1 MCIWYEWEVEVMARK
16 SIRIIFKL
24 RFFPGYLAKIDLQHI
39 LPISTKQILIAL
51 LIILLI
57 ICNPHHQISLS
68 SQAQVQNPS
77 PETLVEQGKKLY
89 ETEKLSDAIIVLE
102 KAATLFQAKS
112 DRLGEAMTL
121 TNISIVL
128 KKLGQLEKAEI
139 KITEALNIF
148 KNSKFNLNDNN
159 TRKILA
165 EALEIQ
171 GQIQL
176 ESGKVEQAIDS
187 WKTSTNT
194 YELIKDELGI
204 TRSLI
209 NQSIALQ
216 TLGFYRQSRTILNK
230 IYPRLQKQP
239 DTQIKAKVLRS
250 LGDVLQL
257 LGELE
262 DSNKLLEQS
271 LNIAKKLQYPPEISA
286 TLISLGNAQ
295 VALGKREISPNEV
308 IHYDDITPLNCIKN
322 KTVTQSPALIK
333 FYDRAEQFY
342 SEAASISTSPLLQVQ
357 AQLNQLSVLQELQ
370 KWSSAQKLAVE
381 IQSKLKKIGLNQ
393 ASIYAQINLARN
405 SICLK
410 TININTATWQEIAQ
424 ELAYSIQQAR
434 NIHDKRSE
442 AYALGVLG
450 RVYLENKDISN
461 AQKLTEQA
469 LIASQFINAK
479 DINYLWQWQLGY
491 IFNLKDD
498 KDKAIN
504 YYTEAVNSLK
514 FLRSDLVALNPDIQ
528 FSFRD
533 NVEPIYR
540 QFIDLLLQGK
550 KDKNKGN
557 DSLENNQK
565 KLILAREALESLQ
578 LSELENFFRE
588 ACLLPKPKQ
597 IDDVVDKT
605 DSTAAVIYPIILKDR
620 LEIILKLPNQSQ
632 LRHYTTY
639 QSADKVENT
648 LQQLQLY
655 VKEPDR
661 INDVKKLSSQIYQ
674 WLIQPLESDLANQP
688 IKTLVFVL
696 DGSLRNIPMGV
707 IYNEKQGNYLIQ
719 KYAIALAPGLQLIDP
734 KVLQRENLN
743 VLAAGI
749 SQQIQIEGRSFAL
762 LINVKA
768 ELDRVQAMI
777 PTTEEL
783 LNENFTKT
791 NIENQIQK
799 SLYTV
804 VHIASHGE
812 FSSNADK
819 TFIVAWKELLKAKY
833 FDNLLRRGES
843 KSRAVELLVLSACQ
857 TASGDKRATLGLAGI
872 AVRAGARSTVA
883 TLWSVDDES
892 TAELMSEFYREL
904 ATTTLSKAEALRH
917 AQLAL
922 LDKHETPYYWAP
934 YILVGNWL

>member
-1 MCIWYEWEVEVMARK
+1 MEVEVMARK
-16 SIRIIFKL
+16 IIRKIIFKL

-39 LPISTKQILIAL
+39 LPSTKQILIAL
-51 LIILLI
+51 LITLLI
-57 ICNPHHQISLS
+57 IYNPYPRISL
-68 SQAQVQNPS
+68 SQAQVQKNQN

-89 ETEKLSDAIIVLE
+89 DTAQLSEAIIVLE
-102 KAATLFQAKS
+102 KATTLFQAKS

-121 TNISIVL
+121 TNLSIVL

-139 KITEALNIF
+139 KITAALNLF
-148 KNSKFNLNDNN
+148 KNSKLNLNDNN

-187 WKTSTNT
+187 WKTSANT
-194 YELIKDELGI
+194 YESIKDELGI

-257 LGELE
+257 LGEVE

-286 TLISLGNAQ
+286 SLISLGNAQ

-322 KTVTQSPALIK
+322 KTVTQSPASIK
-333 FYDRAEQFY
+333 FYDRAEEFY
-342 SEAASISTSPLLQVQ
+342 TEAASISTSLLQVQ
-357 AQLNQLSVLQELQ
+357 AQLNELSVLQELQ

-393 ASIYAQINLARN
+393 ASIYAQINLARS

-424 ELAYSIQQAR
+424 ELANSIQQAR

-479 DINYLWQWQLGY
+479 DISYLWQWQLGY

-498 KDKAIN
+498 KNKAIN
-504 YYTEAVNSLK
+504 YYSEAVNSLK

-528 FSFRD
+528 FYFRD

-550 KDKNKGN
+550 KDKNKSN

-588 ACLLPKPKQ
+588 ACLLPKSKQ

-605 DSTAAVIYPIILKDR
+605 DLTAAVIYPIILKDR

-639 QSADKVENT
+639 ESADKVENT

-661 INDVKKLSSQIYQ
+661 INKIKELSSQIYQ
-674 WLIQPLESDLANQP
+674 WLIQPLESDLANLP

-707 IYNEKQGNYLIQ
+707 IYDEKQRKYLIQ

-743 VLAAGI
+743 VLAGGI
-749 SQQIQIEGRSFAL
+749 SEQMQIGGKEFASL
-762 LINVKA
+762 ENVKT
-768 ELDRVQAMI
+768 ELDGVQIVI
-777 PTTEEL
+777 PKTEEL

-791 NIENQIQK
+791 NIENQIKK

-833 FDNLLRRGES
+833 FDNLLRGGES

-883 TLWSVDDES
+883 TLWSIDDES
-892 TAELMSEFYREL
+892 TAELMSEFYLQL

-922 LDKHETPYYWAP
+922 LDKYKTPYYWAP